1 LTWEVTHIMS
11 AVAKKRHTE
20 ITFGKRHPQV
30 FLVPTNKAHGI
41 LKLIEEYRVDDKNE
55 LIDAENAFKD
65 LNEKYTP
72 AGALLQGFRL
82 RDDLTQMQLAKKLG
96 TSQPAI
102 AAMESGDRPIGK
114 TMARKLAKIFD
125 TDYRNF
131 L

>member
-1 LTWEVTHIMS
+1 MS
-11 AVAKKRHTE
+11 AVEKTRLTE
-20 ITFGKRHPQV
+20 ITFGKRHQQI
-30 FLVPTNKAHGI
+30 FLVPTTKANGI
-41 LKLIEEYRVDDKNE
+41 LKLIEEYRVDENE
-55 LIDAENAFKD
+55 LVDAERAFED
-65 LNEKYTP
+65 LNEKYTK

-82 RDDLTQMQLAKKLG
+82 RDELTQTQLAKKLG

-114 TMARKLAKIFD
+114 TVAKKLAKIFD

>member
-1 LTWEVTHIMS
+1 MS
-11 AVAKKRHTE
+11 VAAKTRYTE
-20 ITFGKRHPQV
+20 ITFGKKHPQV
-30 FLVPTNKAHGI
+30 FLVPTRKAKS
-41 LKLIEEYRVDDKNE
+41 LLSLIEEYRVNSDDE
-55 LIDAENAFKD
+55 LVDAENVFKN
-65 LNEKYTP
+65 LNEKYTR

-82 RDDLTQMQLAKKLG
+82 RDELTQLELAKKLA

-114 TMARKLAKIFD
+114 TIAKKLAKIFD

>member
-1 LTWEVTHIMS
+1 MS
-11 AVAKKRHTE
+11 AVAKMRLTE
-20 ITFGKRHPQV
+20 ITFGKGHQQI
-30 FLVPTNKAHGI
+30 FLVPTAKANGI
-41 LKLIEEYRVDDKNE
+41 LKLIEEYKVDKDNE
-55 LIDAENAFKD
+55 LIDAEHAFED
-65 LNEKYTP
+65 LNKKYTK

-82 RDDLTQMQLAKKLG
+82 RDNLTQTQLAKKLG

-114 TMARKLAKIFD
+114 IVAKKIAKIFD

>member
-1 LTWEVTHIMS
+1 MS
-11 AVAKKRHTE
+11 AVAKTRLTE
-20 ITFGKRHPQV
+20 ITFGKRHQQV
-30 FLVPTNKAHGI
+30 FLVPTAKANGI
-41 LKLIEEYRVDDKNE
+41 LRLIEEYRVNDENE
-55 LIDAENAFKD
+55 LVDAENAFDD
-65 LNEKYTP
+65 LNKKYTK

-82 RDDLTQMQLAKKLG
+82 RDELTQTQLAKKLE

-114 TMARKLAKIFD
+114 IVAKKLAKIFD